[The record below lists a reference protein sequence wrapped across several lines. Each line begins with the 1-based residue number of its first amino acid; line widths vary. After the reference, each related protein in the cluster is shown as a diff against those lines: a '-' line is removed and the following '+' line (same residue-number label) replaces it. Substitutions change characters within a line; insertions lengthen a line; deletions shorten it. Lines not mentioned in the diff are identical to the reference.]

1 MPGDDSLKKREKMKV
16 SQSLDVF
23 LRARTKS
30 APQERGHLSVL
41 KLSSGFCELT
51 WHVADKRNM
60 QGEFCSSQSRTIS
73 SSLEAG
79 RAAQVRAK
87 VAEHRQ
93 LGQQRTGTAVAF
105 GWTCQDGY
113 SALKSASHSKKSEN
127 GIGGN
132 ASIGGESMM
141 GQPAPREPRGSRSKL
156 AWPRTQAKYWAALSD
171 RRATVRLVEIP
182 AAELLAISVKF
193 SRRRQAEERQGIH
206 PGQTTHP
213 RNFPSTKM
221 PRSAAFRYPIVPGR
235 KEWRSRTVNR
245 SRLDIPC
252 GGPREA
258 SARSGLRFPPR
269 PILPEF
275 RQSPGEVLRSH
286 RAGHIQ
292 SFRAKFASM

>member
-1 MPGDDSLKKREKMKV
+1 MPGDGSSKKQKRRKV

-23 LRARTKS
+23 LRAHTKS
-30 APQERGHLSVL
+30 APQERGHLPVV
-41 KLSSGFCELT
+41 KLFSGICELT
-51 WHVADKRNM
+51 WHAGDKRNM

-73 SSLEAG
+73 SNLEAR

-87 VAEHRQ
+87 VAEHAQ
-93 LGQQRTGTAVAF
+93 SGQQRTGTAVAF
-105 GWTCQDGY
+105 GWACRRGY
-113 SALKSASHSKKSEN
+113 SALKSANHSKESEN
-127 GIGGN
+127 GLGGN

-141 GQPAPREPRGSRSKL
+141 GQLAPREPRRSRSKL

-171 RRATVRLVEIP
+171 RRTTARLVEIP

-193 SRRRQAEERQGIH
+193 SRRRQAEERRGIH

-235 KEWRSRTVNR
+235 KEWRSRTVDR

-258 SARSGLRFPPR
+258 SARSGRRFPPR
-269 PILPEF
+269 PIRSEF
-275 RQSPGEVLRSH
+275 RQLPGEVLRSH

-292 SFRAKFASM
+292 SLRAKFASM